1 MAALIARAAAACRGA
16 NASWTEEGIRFY
28 RDVHLGVAMASER
41 GLVVPVV
48 RDAGRRP
55 LREIAGE
62 IIRLQRAAEHNRLP
76 PGDLENGTITMT
88 NVGMLGITLSI
99 PLLNPPQSAIVGVGA
114 RREQVVLDGGEIA
127 VKPVAAITVV
137 ADHRVMD
144 GAAVAAF
151 LSQIKQSVEHPRAAL
166 GLESV

>member
-1 MAALIARAAAACRGA
+1 M
-16 NASWTEEGIRFY
+16 
-28 RDVHLGVAMASER
+28 
-41 GLVVPVV
+41 VPVV

-99 PLLNPPQSAIVGVGA
+99 PLLNPPQSAIVGIGA
-114 RREQVVLDGGEIA
+114 KREQVVLDPFPG
-127 VKPVAAITVV
+127 
-137 ADHRVMD
+137 R
-144 GAAVAAF
+144 
-151 LSQIKQSVEHPRAAL
+151 
-166 GLESV
+166 